1 MGRHPE
7 DKPTCSEVTRKLKDQ
22 IKRIKE
28 ETFQT
33 YLQSST
39 ATDDAY
45 YSLWK
50 TTKRL
55 KQPTQRIPPIR
66 IADQTWARS
75 HKEKAKTFAGH
86 LE

>member
-1 MGRHPE
+1 MQKDADNKKKWQMSWHPE
-7 DKPTCSEVTRKLKDQ
+7 DKRRYNEAARNLKDR

-33 YLQSST
+33 YLQGLRAT
-39 ATDDAY
+39 ADTN

-50 TTKRL
+50 ATKLL

-66 IADQTWARS
+66 NADQTWA
-75 HKEKAKTFAGH
+75 
-86 LE
+86 